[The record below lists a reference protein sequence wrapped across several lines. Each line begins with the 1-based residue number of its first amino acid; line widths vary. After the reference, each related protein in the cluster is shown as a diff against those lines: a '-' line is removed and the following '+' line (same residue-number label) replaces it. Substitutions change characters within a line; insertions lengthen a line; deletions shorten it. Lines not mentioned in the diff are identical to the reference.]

1 MFNLSKLL
9 NCEVVLA
16 SQSPRRKEL
25 LSVIFDK
32 FKIVPARGDEIIDEK
47 ISSQLIPQSLA
58 YEKCREVALLYP
70 DCLVIGC
77 DTAVILDN
85 EIMGKPKD
93 KDDAYRM
100 LRLLSGNTHQ
110 VVSGTVI
117 YYKGQYYSFS
127 CETDVTFRE
136 LSDEDI
142 CAYILTGEPFDKAG
156 AYGIQGKGALLAE
169 KINGDYFNVVG
180 LPVSELASKLKEILS

>member
-1 MFNLSKLL
+1 MFNLSKIL

-32 FKIVPARGDEIIDEK
+32 FSIVPAKGDEIINE
-47 ISSQLIPQSLA
+47 SVPTQLVPQSLA

-70 DCLVIGC
+70 DSLVIGC
-77 DTAVILDN
+77 DTSVILHD

-100 LRLLSGNTHQ
+100 LKHLSGNTHQ
-110 VVSGTVI
+110 VVSGTAV

-127 CETDVTFRE
+127 CKTDVTFRE

-142 CAYILTGEPFDKAG
+142 FAYILTGEPFDKAG
-156 AYGIQGKGALLAE
+156 AYGIQGKGSLFVE

-180 LPVSELASKLKEILS
+180 LPVSELAKNLKEILA